1 MENKYVVSTS
11 IWIKHGLIYFIIF
24 TLILEFQV
32 DEYHEAK
39 EKFFLLIRAS
49 HPVVCL

>member
-11 IWIKHGLIYFIIF
+11 IWIKHGLIHFIIF

-32 DEYHEAK
+32 DEYHEAN